1 MKNKIKNIILSILI
15 FLVYYFFPHII
26 NFLLEIFKID
36 LSTLNKYIL
45 ILILFLVELIPVL
58 FLVIVYRK
66 DLKEEFKT
74 YKENFIKN
82 LDKYIRLWIFALL
95 LMTLSNTLI
104 QILTG
109 SEISNNE
116 QVVRDIAKILPIYSI
131 FTTCL
136 CAPIGEELA
145 YRKTIGNIFTNKKL
159 AIIMSGFIFG
169 LAHVI
174 GTYTGLTDLLYII
187 PYGLFGSVFM
197 YIYLESKS
205 IWTTMSIHFMHNALL
220 LMIYYIRL

>member
-1 MKNKIKNIILSILI
+1 MKKKIINIILSILI

-26 NFLLEIFKID
+26 NYLLDIFKIN
-36 LSTLNKYIL
+36 LSTLNKYI
-45 ILILFLVELIPVL
+45 IIFILFLVELIPVL
-58 FLVIVYRK
+58 FLAIIYRK

-74 YKENFIKN
+74 YKENFINN

-116 QVVRDIAKILPIYSI
+116 QVVRDITKLLPIYSI
-131 FTTCL
+131 FTTCI
-136 CAPIGEELA
+136 CAPMGEELA

-169 LAHVI
+169 LAHVV

-197 YIYLESKS
+197 YIYLESNS
-205 IWTTMSIHFMHNALL
+205 IWSTMSIHFMHNAILL
-220 LMIYYIRL
+220 ILYFIRL